1 MITSL
6 HIKNFKSL
14 RDVSLKLGALNFF
27 IGTNASGKSNVFDAL
42 RVLQGVGYGFSI
54 GEVLDGK
61 PKSATSEVWEAVR
74 GGSAKATFSGSSS
87 EPISFEVKLEGP
99 DGIAEY
105 GLSFDASTQR
115 LVNEWLTVG
124 KKEIFD
130 SRPLVQDET
139 TPVFNARYYTGKKG
153 PPSILP
159 FAANRPVLGQIAHGN
174 GGKFLPEHVGAAQA
188 VSIALANM
196 QQIDP
201 SPSILRSYSQAQ
213 QISRMGER
221 GENFAA
227 LVRTIC
233 KDPKLKEAY
242 LSWLRH
248 LRPDEIQDV
257 GILTG
262 AVGEPLFSL
271 TETSGSVFPAP
282 VLSDGTLRFAA
293 IVAAFLQPDMPG
305 LLKIEEIEN
314 GIHANR
320 MRLLV
325 ELLRSS
331 TRSATTQVIVTTHS
345 PIVLA
350 WLQESEY
357 AHTFFCKRDEETG
370 GSRILPITEIP
381 HFTEIVQRQPIG
393 ELFAEG
399 WLEAA
404 L

>member
-14 RDVSLKLGALNFF
+14 RDVSLELGSLNFF

-42 RVLQGVGYGFSI
+42 RVLQGVGYDFTI

-74 GGSAKATFSGSSS
+74 GGSAKATFAAAPN

-99 DGIAEY
+99 DGTTEY

-115 LVNEWLTVG
+115 LVQEWLTVG
-124 KKEIFD
+124 EKEIFD
-130 SRPLVQDET
+130 SRPLVQEET
-139 TPVFNARYYTGKKG
+139 TPVFHAQYYRENKDQ
-153 PPSILP
+153 PSTHP
-159 FAANRPVLGQIAHGN
+159 FAANRPILGQVAHGN
-174 GGKFLPEHVGAAQA
+174 GGKCLPEHVGAAQA
-188 VSIALANM
+188 VSLALANM
-196 QQIDP
+196 QRIDP

-213 QISRMGER
+213 QISRMGDR

-233 KDPKLKEAY
+233 KDPKLKDAY

-248 LRPDEIQDV
+248 LRPDEIEDV

-271 TETSGSVFPAP
+271 TETSGTVFPAP

-293 IVAAFLQPDMPG
+293 IVAAFLQPDLPG

-325 ELLRSS
+325 ELLRSC
-331 TRSATTQVIVTTHS
+331 AKAGKTQVIATTHS

-350 WLQESEY
+350 WLKETEY
-357 AHTFFCKRDEETG
+357 THTFFCKRDEETG
-370 GSRILPITEIP
+370 ESKILPITKIP
-381 HFTEIVQRQPIG
+381 NFTEVVSKQPIS
-393 ELFAEG
+393 ELFSEG
-399 WLEAA
+399 WMEAA

>member
-6 HIKNFKSL
+6 HIQNFKSL
-14 RDVSLKLGALNFF
+14 RDVSIELGALNFF

-42 RVLQGVGYGFSI
+42 RVLQGVGYGFAI
-54 GEVLDGK
+54 GEILDGK
-61 PKSATSEVWEAVR
+61 PKSATSEVWEAIR
-74 GGSAKATFSGSSS
+74 GGSGKATYAGAAG

-99 DGIAEY
+99 DGQTEY
-105 GLSFDASTQR
+105 GLSFDALKQR
-115 LVNEWLTVG
+115 VTKEWLSVG
-124 KKEIFD
+124 KKEVFD
-130 SRPLVQDET
+130 SRQVSQDDA
-139 TPVFNARYYTGKKG
+139 TPVFNARYYSGKKG
-153 PPSILP
+153 PPSQPP
-159 FAANRPVLGQIAHGN
+159 FAANRPVLGQIDHGN
-174 GGKFLPEHVGAAQA
+174 GGKFHSDHILAAQA
-188 VSIALANM
+188 VCLALANM
-196 QQIDP
+196 QRIDP
-201 SPSILRSYSQAQ
+201 APSILRSYSQAQ
-213 QISRMGER
+213 QISRMGDH

-227 LVRTIC
+227 LVNTIC
-233 KDPKLKEAY
+233 RDTKLKDAY

-248 LRPDEIQDV
+248 LRPDEIKDV
-257 GILTG
+257 GVLKG

-271 TETSGSVFPAP
+271 TETSGTEFPAP

-293 IVAAFLQPDMPG
+293 IVAAFLQPDLPG

-331 TRSATTQVIVTTHS
+331 AKEGKTQVIATTHS

-357 AHTFFCKRDEETG
+357 SHTFFCKRDEETG
-370 GSRILPITEIP
+370 ASKILPITQIP
-381 HFTEIVQRQPIG
+381 KFTELVKKQPIG
-393 ELFAEG
+393 DLFSEG
-399 WLEAA
+399 WMEAA

>member
-14 RDVSLKLGALNFF
+14 RDVPLALGALNFF

-42 RVLQGVGYGFSI
+42 RVLQGVGYGFAI

-61 PKSATSEVWEAVR
+61 PKSATSEVWEAIR
-74 GGSAKATFSGSSS
+74 GGSAKATFAGAST
-87 EPISFEVKLEGP
+87 EPITFEIQLGGP
-99 DGIAEY
+99 SGTASY
-105 GLSFDASTQR
+105 GLSFDAINQR

-124 KKEIFD
+124 EKNIFD
-130 SRPLVQDET
+130 SRSLSQDGAD
-139 TPVFNARYYTGKKG
+139 PVFYVRYCTGKKA
-153 PPSILP
+153 PRSKLS
-159 FAANRPVLGQIAHGN
+159 FAANRPVLSQIAFGN
-174 GGKFLPEHVGAAQA
+174 GGKCASKHVELANG
-188 VSIALANM
+188 VCVALANM
-196 QQIDP
+196 QRIDP
-201 SPSILRSYSQAQ
+201 SPSVLRSYSQAQ
-213 QISRMGER
+213 QISRMGDR

-233 KDPKLKEAY
+233 KDPKLKDAY

-257 GILTG
+257 GVMTG

-271 TETSGSVFPAP
+271 TETNGTVFPAP

-293 IVAAFLQPDMPG
+293 IVAAFLQPDMPA

-325 ELLRSS
+325 ELLR
-331 TRSATTQVIVTTHS
+331 TRAQAGKTQVIATTHS

-350 WLQESEY
+350 WLKESEY
-357 AHTFFCKRDEETG
+357 AYTFFCKRDEETG
-370 GSRILPITEIP
+370 ESKILPLTQVP
-381 HFTEIVQRQPIG
+381 NFTEIVRKQPIG
-393 ELFAEG
+393 ELFSEG
-399 WLEAA
+399 WMEAA

>member
-6 HIKNFKSL
+6 NIKNFKSL
-14 RDVSLKLGALNFF
+14 RNVSLELGSLNFF

-42 RVLQGVGYGFSI
+42 RVLQGVGYGFNI

-74 GGSAKATFSGSSS
+74 GGSAKATFSGAIK

-99 DGIAEY
+99 DGPVEY
-105 GLSFDASTQR
+105 GLSFDALTQR
-115 LVNEWLTVG
+115 LVKEWLTVG

-139 TPVFNARYYTGKKG
+139 SPVFNARYYTGKIG
-153 PPSILP
+153 PPSVLP

-174 GGKFLPEHVGAAQA
+174 GGKVLPEHTSAAQA
-188 VSIALANM
+188 VSLALANM
-196 QQIDP
+196 QRIDP
-201 SPSILRSYSQAQ
+201 SPSVLRSYSQAQ

-233 KDPKLKEAY
+233 KNPKLKDAY

-248 LRPDEIQDV
+248 LRPDEILDV

-271 TETSGSVFPAP
+271 TETSGTVFPAP

-293 IVAAFLQPDMPG
+293 IVAAFLQPDLPS

-331 TRSATTQVIVTTHS
+331 TSSTTTQVIVTTHS
-345 PIVLA
+345 PIVLS
-350 WLQESEY
+350 WLKESEY
-357 AHTFFCKRDEETG
+357 VHTFFCKRDEETG
-370 GSRILPITEIP
+370 ESRILSITEIP
-381 HFTEIVQRQPIG
+381 RFTEIVRRQPIG
-393 ELFAEG
+393 DLFAEG